1 MVTRV
6 SQLAR
11 PNLVGRVVYATITV
25 MTVLVIYDG
34 WQNLRFVDVVAVI
47 VGPVVAMFLS
57 HVFAATLA
65 LQVAQGGTPTNDQ
78 RLRIVASESRFLLLA
93 VPPLVIVALLTLL
106 GVSLSDAIRCVIILG
121 ALSLGFWSGLAGRRS
136 GSTGWR
142 LVLAVLAGLVIGGLV
157 LALQIVLQPGRVTS
171 GGAL

>member
-1 MVTRV
+1 
-6 SQLAR
+6 
-11 PNLVGRVVYATITV
+11 
-25 MTVLVIYDG
+25 
-34 WQNLRFVDVVAVI
+34 
-47 VGPVVAMFLS
+47 MFLS

-106 GVSLSDAIRCVIILG
+106 GVSLSSAIRCVIILG